1 MRLVGFLCLCAASA
15 LPARA
20 LETDHGPGESSF
32 KFLKLP
38 LSPRIVALGGAG
50 AGLADDAAS
59 LDLNPAAAAAD
70 SGHLVAGRGY
80 PFAEFQAA
88 SSHIT
93 WAIPFDGG
101 YRLLVN
107 ARYLG
112 FDKIEGWDETDA
124 ATSSYGAHTLKLQAG
139 VAGAWNI
146 GGAEAGAVGPAA
158 VGALHWGVTLNYAG
172 NSIASAN
179 YATAMVNAGT
189 RYMLPFGFTVGASVV
204 NADFWDA
211 KAEEAQNA
219 DPFPPTAVQV
229 GLAYS
234 RAFGTAWKAALAA
247 DARARNDED
256 AAFPAGAEVTWRDML
271 TVRAGFPFGEPE
283 PGFSAGVG
291 LHWSLFRFAYAFQ
304 SHAELGPGHFWSLD
318 LSY

>member
-1 MRLVGFLCLCAASA
+1 MRMLRFLCLCAAAA

-80 PFAEFQAA
+80 PFAEFQGA

-93 WAIPFDGG
+93 WAVPLDGN

-112 FDKIEGWDETDA
+112 FDKIEGWDETDG

-139 VAGAWNI
+139 LAGAWNK
-146 GGAEAGAVGPAA
+146 GAGTWGELQWGA
-158 VGALHWGVTLNYAG
+158 TLNYAG
-172 NSIASAN
+172 NSVASAN
-179 YATAMVNAGT
+179 YATAMVNAGA
-189 RYMLPFGFTVGASVV
+189 RYMLPYGLVFGASVL
-204 NADFWDA
+204 NADFWGS
-211 KAEEAQNA
+211 KAEDAEYA

-229 GLAYS
+229 GLAYA
-234 RAFGTAWKAALAA
+234 RAFGAAWKAAVAA

-256 AAFPAGAEVTWRDML
+256 AAFPAGAEVTWRDMI

-291 LHWSLFRFAYAFQ
+291 LHWSIFRFAYAFQ
-304 SHAELGPGHFWSLD
+304 SHAALGPGHFWSLD
-318 LSY
+318 LAY